1 MKNFKKY
8 LVEAKIDSY
17 SLKSE
22 EEKKI
27 DSLFT
32 NKGFDTW
39 GCSELAKSCKNKVS
53 AIRLWLGIILKT
65 NSIPY
70 RYKNTIISFPSNLG
84 KELVDSALKKGAT
97 AEEIYYEYDIR
108 KDNKEKNLPKKYEDE
123 INNKIDNF
131 LSRLDDEYAFELHLD
146 DLKYLSDKGKE
157 LLQKRNGMTIIPF
170 ALIISNKKIE
180 CEIAWVGNTY
190 YHYRVEDKNFTYSN
204 DFYKE
209 IQDKIK

>member
-8 LVEAKIDSY
+8 LIEAKIDSY
-17 SLKSE
+17 SLKPE

-32 NKGFDTW
+32 DKGFDTW
-39 GCSELAKSCKNKVS
+39 ACADLAKSCKNKVS

-65 NSIPY
+65 NSYPY
-70 RYKNTIISFPSNLG
+70 RFKDTIISFPSNLG
-84 KELVDSALKKGAT
+84 KELVDAALKKGAT
-97 AEEIYYEYDIR
+97 TEEIYYEYDIR
-108 KDNKEKNLPKKYEDE
+108 KDNKEKTLPKKYEEE
-123 INNKIDNF
+123 INNKIDAV
-131 LSRLDDEYAFELHLD
+131 LSKLDEEYIFELHLD

-157 LLQKRNGMTIIPF
+157 LLQKRNGMSIIPF
-170 ALIISNKKIE
+170 TLIIANKKIE
-180 CEIAWVGNTY
+180 CEIAWAGNAY

-209 IQDKIK
+209 IQNKIK